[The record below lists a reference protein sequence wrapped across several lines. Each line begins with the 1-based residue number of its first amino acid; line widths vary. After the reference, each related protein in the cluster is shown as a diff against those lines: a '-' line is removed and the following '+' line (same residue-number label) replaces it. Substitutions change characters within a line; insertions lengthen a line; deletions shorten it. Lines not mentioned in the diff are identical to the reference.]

1 MLHSN
6 NKDKALMAFAML
18 AFGTLGPFVNNISF
32 PSSFISFARAL
43 IGSLF
48 IGIFMAIS
56 GHGFDGKSIIKN
68 IKLLIPSGIA
78 MAFNWICLFEAY
90 RFTGVAVATLCYYMA
105 PVIVVLVSPIILKE
119 RLTLAKAISVLVAVI
134 GAVLIS
140 GVVTGAT
147 KSVKGIMLGLA
158 AAALYSTVIVI
169 NKFVKN
175 LSPVETTF
183 VQLSVAAVIMI
194 PYILLTE
201 NVSDFVFDTKS
212 IIFTII
218 VGVFHT
224 GIVYMIYFSSVQKI
238 PAQTTAVFSY
248 IDPVTA
254 ILLSTV
260 VLGERMDSVQLIGTV
275 LILFATC
282 FNEFAPII
290 RSKLNK

>member
-1 MLHSN
+1 
-6 NKDKALMAFAML
+6 MAFAML
-18 AFGTLGPFVNNISF
+18 VFGTLGPFVNNIGF

-43 IGSLF
+43 TGSLF
-48 IGIFMAIS
+48 IGIFMAVS
-56 GHGFDGKSIIKN
+56 GHGFDGRAIVKN
-68 IKLLIPSGIA
+68 LKLLIPSGIA

-119 RLTLAKAISVLVAVI
+119 RLTAIKGMSVLVAVI

-147 KSVKGIMLGLA
+147 KSVKGILLGLA

-169 NKFVKN
+169 NKFVKE

-183 VQLSVAAVIMI
+183 VQLSVAAVTMI
-194 PYILLTE
+194 PYVLLTE
-201 NVSDFVFDTKS
+201 DVTSFAFDTKS
-212 IIFTII
+212 VVFTLI

-254 ILLSTV
+254 IILSAV
-260 VLGERMDSVQLIGTV
+260 VLGERLDAVQIIGTV
-275 LILFATC
+275 LILAATL
-282 FNEFAPII
+282 FNELAPMI
-290 RSKLNK
+290 REKFKRV